1 MPEASFNIDVRIF
14 KETNEILDPLKA
26 LTDIFVLKINPLTEL
41 QQDVFDEQLR
51 NFLIKFKRSVNTD
64 KETVMKVRQMP
75 FTTLT
80 LREQGEL
87 QRLQKKQY
95 GDLFERGLKGL

>member
-64 KETVMKVRQMP
+64 KETVMKVR
-75 FTTLT
+75 
-80 LREQGEL
+80 
-87 QRLQKKQY
+87 
-95 GDLFERGLKGL
+95 